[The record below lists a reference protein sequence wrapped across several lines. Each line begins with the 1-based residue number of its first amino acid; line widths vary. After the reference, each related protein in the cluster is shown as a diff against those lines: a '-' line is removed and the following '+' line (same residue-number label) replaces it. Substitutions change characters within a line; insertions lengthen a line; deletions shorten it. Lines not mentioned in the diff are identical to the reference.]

1 MSTLWLTLSLVI
13 VVIGAYFFYGIF
25 AMQLGNMIRV
35 KRETGLTYRS
45 QISVSWSEFTKKFK
59 H

>member
-1 MSTLWLTLSLVI
+1 MVNFISCYSCDWCV
-13 VVIGAYFFYGIF
+13 FFYGIF
-25 AMQLGNMIRV
+25 AMQLGNMIRI

-45 QISVSWSEFTKKFK
+45 QISVSWSEFTKKIK